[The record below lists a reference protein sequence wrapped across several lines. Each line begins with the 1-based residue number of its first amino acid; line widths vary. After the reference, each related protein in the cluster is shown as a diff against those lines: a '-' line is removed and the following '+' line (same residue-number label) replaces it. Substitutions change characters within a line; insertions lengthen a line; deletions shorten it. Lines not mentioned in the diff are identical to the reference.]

1 MTSWPWFSGRTLHL
15 LSLMA
20 LNVFRVCVYIELCLR
35 YSLSQLLWPTWIQH
49 FRPCWSLCCAF
60 VVHYRSQKHDLP
72 IYPSQQQVQHVTH
85 RSRVNWD
92 SHITACAFPSHRH
105 SRIGFLLSQSSLT
118 SQLERLSVFKVA
130 CSDEN
135 WTGDNATLNFEWL
148 VHERFSRV
156 YI

>member
-1 MTSWPWFSGRTLHL
+1 MTSWPWFSGRTLHI

-60 VVHYRSQKHDLP
+60 LVNCRSQMHNIP

-92 SHITACAFPSHRH
+92 SHTTACAFPSRRH
-105 SRIGFLLSQSSLT
+105 SCMLFLLSQSSLT
-118 SQLERLSVFKVA
+118 SQLERSN
-130 CSDEN
+130 EN

-148 VHERFSRV
+148 AHERFSCV